1 MRFELFV
8 ALRYLLGRRT
18 QAFISVISLISTTGV
33 AIGVAAL
40 IIVTGVING
49 FTTDLRDKIIGVN
62 AHAMVLSATNIMP
75 QPFDREE
82 AARNAQ
88 TRITALAMAG
98 QDRDKNLKEE
108 GMRILASLPP
118 LPEEETL
125 EGIRNRVLAVPEI
138 TGAMPFIYSELM
150 ISGPRGIK
158 GLILRGVDPETAPDV
173 LRGIVDRVTSGNFAD
188 IAPETGLPGI
198 VIGKELASRI
208 GAGVGARVNLLAPTA
223 QKGSAGFTPRVK
235 SARVAAV
242 FSTGMYEYDSSLG
255 IVSLATARDLLG
267 RPDGDWVTG
276 LELTVTDVYKADKIA
291 EKVGLE
297 LGPPY
302 YIRNWMEM
310 NASLF
315 AALKLE
321 KIGMAI
327 MVTLII
333 LVASFSIVTA
343 LVMLVMEKTKDIA
356 ILMSMGATKAAVRR
370 IFMLQGLVIGVVGT
384 IVGFAL
390 GLTICWLLKKYQF
403 IKLPPGVYSLDY
415 LPILLQMSDLFLVA
429 VGSVLMCFLA
439 TLYPAN
445 RAASLQPVEALR
457 YE

>member
-1 MRFELFV
+1 MRFELFI
-8 ALRYLLGRRT
+8 ALRYLLGRQK

-62 AHAMVLSATNIMP
+62 AHAMVLSMTNIMP
-75 QPFDREE
+75 QPFSVEQE
-82 AARNAQ
+82 ARNAR
-88 TRITALAMAG
+88 TRSMAEAMAG
-98 QDRDKNLKEE
+98 QDGDPALKEE
-108 GMRILASLPP
+108 GMRILARTPSPRD
-118 LPEEETL
+118 EETL
-125 EGIRNRVLAVPEI
+125 EELVDLVSAIPGV
-138 TGAMPFIYSELM
+138 TGVMPFIYSELM

-158 GLILRGVDPETAPDV
+158 GLILRGVDPRTAPEV
-173 LRGIVDRVTSGNFAD
+173 LHGITSRIIAGNFSA
-188 IAPETGLPGI
+188 IAPESGLPGI
-198 VIGKELASRI
+198 VIGKELAARI
-208 GAGVGARVNLLAPTA
+208 GATVGTRVNLLAPTA
-223 QKGSAGFTPRVK
+223 QKGAAGFTPRVK
-235 SARVAAV
+235 SAKVAAI

-255 IVSLATARDLLG
+255 IVSLETARDLLG
-267 RPDGDWVTG
+267 RPEGDWVTG
-276 LELTVTDVYKADKIA
+276 LELTVADVYQADAIA
-291 EKVGLE
+291 ERVSEE

-302 YIRNWMEM
+302 YVRNWMEM

-343 LVMLVMEKTKDIA
+343 LVMLVMEKTRDIA
-356 ILMSMGATKAAVRR
+356 ILMSMGATKQAIRR
-370 IFMLQGLVIGVVGT
+370 IFMFQGLIIGVVGT
-384 IVGFAL
+384 TAGFAL
-390 GLTICWLLKKYQF
+390 GLGICWLLKRYQF

-415 LPILLQMSDLFLVA
+415 LPILLQWGDLALVA
-429 VGSVLMCFLA
+429 AGSVILCFLA
-439 TLYPAN
+439 TLYPAG
-445 RAASLQPVEALR
+445 RASSLQPVEALR

>member
-40 IIVTGVING
+40 IIVTGIING
-49 FTTDLRDKIIGVN
+49 FTTDLRDKIVGVN
-62 AHAMVLSATNIMP
+62 AHAMVLSSSGIVPQAT
-75 QPFDREE
+75 FD
-82 AARNAQ
+82 ADGNPV
-88 TRITALAMAG
+88 G
-98 QDRDKNLKEE
+98 V
-108 GMRILASLPP
+108 
-118 LPEEETL
+118 ETL
-125 EGIRNRVLAVPEI
+125 DSLRNRVLEVPEV

-158 GLILRGVDPETAPDV
+158 GLILRGVDPESAPGV
-173 LRGIVDRVTSGNFAD
+173 LKGVVERVVSGDFAD

-208 GAGVGARVNLLAPTA
+208 GAAVGSRINLLAPTA
-223 QKGSAGFTPRVK
+223 QKGTAGFTPRVR
-235 SARVAAV
+235 SARVAAI

-255 IVSLATARDLLG
+255 IVSLETARDLLG
-267 RPDGDWVTG
+267 RPGGDWATG
-276 LELTVTDVYKADKIA
+276 LEVTVRDVYKADAVSANIGW
-291 EKVGLE
+291 V

-302 YIRNWMEM
+302 YARNWMEM
-310 NASLF
+310 NSNLF

-343 LVMLVMEKTKDIA
+343 LVMLVMEKTRDIA
-356 ILMSMGATKAAVRR
+356 ILMSMGATRRAVRR
-370 IFMLQGLVIGVVGT
+370 IFMFQGLVIGVVGT
-384 IVGFAL
+384 AAGFVL
-390 GLTICWLLKKYQF
+390 GLGICWLLKKYQF

-415 LPILLQMSDLFLVA
+415 LPILLQWSDLGLIA
-429 VGSVLMCFLA
+429 AGSVLMCYLA
-439 TLYPAN
+439 TLYPSN
-445 RAASLQPVEALR
+445 RAASLEPVEALR

>member
-1 MRFELFV
+1 MRFELFI

-40 IIVTGVING
+40 IIVTGIING
-49 FTTDLRDKIIGVN
+49 FTTDLRDKIVGVN

-75 QPFDREE
+75 QQ
-82 AARNAQ
+82 NASDQ
-88 TRITALAMAG
+88 FEYSA
-98 QDRDKNLKEE
+98 D
-108 GMRILASLPP
+108 SL
-118 LPEEETL
+118 ES
-125 EGIRNRVLAVPEI
+125 IINRVRAVPDV
-138 TGAMPFIYSELM
+138 TGVMPFIYSELM

-158 GLILRGVDPETAPDV
+158 GLILRGVDPGSAKDV
-173 LRGIVDRVTSGNFAD
+173 LQGITTRITKGDFAD
-188 IAPETGLPGI
+188 IAPENGLPGI
-198 VIGKELASRI
+198 IIGKELASRI
-208 GAGVGARVNLLAPTA
+208 GATVGSRVNLLAPTA
-223 QKGSAGFTPRVK
+223 QKGTAGFTPRVK
-235 SARVAAV
+235 SVKVAAI

-255 IVSLATARDLLG
+255 VVSLELARDLLG
-267 RPDGDWVTG
+267 RPEGDWVTG

-291 EKVGLE
+291 EQVGMD

-302 YIRNWMEM
+302 YVRNWMEM

-343 LVMLVMEKTKDIA
+343 LVMLVMEKTRDIA
-356 ILMSMGATKAAVRR
+356 ILMSMGATRQAVRR

-384 IVGFAL
+384 AAGFAL
-390 GLTICWLLKKYQF
+390 GLSICWLLKRYQF

-415 LPILLQMSDLFLVA
+415 LPILLQWGDLALVA
-429 VGSVLMCFLA
+429 AGSVLMCYLA

-445 RAASLQPVEALR
+445 RAASLEPVEALR

>member
-49 FTTDLRDKIIGVN
+49 FTTDLRDKIVGVN

-75 QPFDREE
+75 Q
-82 AARNAQ
+82 Q
-88 TRITALAMAG
+88 TGSDQFEYGT
-98 QDRDKNLKEE
+98 D
-108 GMRILASLPP
+108 SL
-118 LPEEETL
+118 ES
-125 EGIRNRVLAVPEI
+125 IMNRVRAVPEV
-138 TGAMPFIYSELM
+138 TGVMPFIYSELM

-158 GLILRGVDPETAPDV
+158 GLILRGVDPATAKNV
-173 LRGIVDRVTSGNFAD
+173 LHGIVTRITKGDFAD

-198 VIGKELASRI
+198 IIGKELAARI
-208 GAGVGARVNLLAPTA
+208 GATVGSRVNLLAPTA
-223 QKGSAGFTPRVK
+223 QKGTAGFTPRVK
-235 SARVAAV
+235 SVKVAAI

-255 IVSLATARDLLG
+255 VVSLELARDLLG
-267 RPDGDWVTG
+267 RPEGDWVTG
-276 LELTVTDVYKADKIA
+276 LELTVTDVYKADRIA
-291 EKVGLE
+291 EQVGMD

-302 YIRNWMEM
+302 YVRNWMEM

-343 LVMLVMEKTKDIA
+343 LVMLVMEKTRDIA
-356 ILMSMGATKAAVRR
+356 ILMSMGATRQAVRR
-370 IFMLQGLVIGVVGT
+370 IFMYQGLVIGVVGT
-384 IVGFAL
+384 AAGFIL
-390 GLTICWLLKKYQF
+390 GLSICWLLKKYQF

-415 LPILLQMSDLFLVA
+415 LPILLQWSDLALVA
-429 VGSVLMCFLA
+429 AGSVLMCYLA

-445 RAASLQPVEALR
+445 RAASLEPVEALR

>member
-1 MRFELFV
+1 MRFEFFV

-40 IIVTGVING
+40 IIVTGIING
-49 FTTDLRDKIIGVN
+49 FTTDLRDKIVGVN
-62 AHAMVLSATNIMP
+62 AHAMVLSSEGTMP
-75 QPFDREE
+75 QSLVGTDGNIASTESLDSLLSRVRE
-82 AARNAQ
+82 
-88 TRITALAMAG
+88 
-98 QDRDKNLKEE
+98 
-108 GMRILASLPP
+108 
-118 LPEEETL
+118 
-125 EGIRNRVLAVPEI
+125 VPDV
-138 TGAMPFIYSELM
+138 TGVMPFIYSELM

-158 GLILRGVDPETAPDV
+158 GLILRGVDPKSAEDV
-173 LRGIVDRVTSGNFAD
+173 LHGIIGRVTSGKFTD
-188 IAPETGLPGI
+188 ISQEGAMPGI
-198 VIGKELASRI
+198 VIGRELASRI
-208 GAGVGARVNLLAPTA
+208 GASVGSRINLLAPTA
-223 QKGSAGFTPRVK
+223 QKGTTGFTPRVK
-235 SARVAAV
+235 SAKVAAI

-255 IVSLATARDLLG
+255 VVSLELARDLLG

-276 LELTVTDVYKADKIA
+276 LEVTVKDVYKADS
-291 EKVGLE
+291 VGTNLSWA

-302 YIRNWMEM
+302 YTRNWMEM

-343 LVMLVMEKTKDIA
+343 LVMLVMEKTRDIA
-356 ILMSMGATKAAVRR
+356 ILMSMGATRRAVRR
-370 IFMLQGLVIGVVGT
+370 IFMLQGLIIGVVGT
-384 IVGFAL
+384 TAGFAL
-390 GLTICWLLKKYQF
+390 GLGICWLLKKYQF

-415 LPILLQMSDLFLVA
+415 LPILLQWGDLALIA
-429 VGSVLMCFLA
+429 AGSVLMCYLA
-439 TLYPAN
+439 TLYPSS
-445 RAASLQPVEALR
+445 RAASLEPVEALR